1 MQDLHNHIF
10 SYKFGRKGG
19 FMDINWLKDFVCLE
33 RTLSFTRAAEEQNI
47 TQSAFSR
54 RVKSLEN
61 WMGLALIDRASYPI
75 QLSPAGKQFLPVAK
89 TIIADL
95 IDARQAIREQDQG
108 DKSFQRFAVLHT
120 ISVNYLTAR
129 LEELE
134 AEIKDL
140 KARVI
145 SDSLS
150 TCCQLLTEGGCDF
163 LICYRHPDVP
173 LILDEEQFSRIDLG
187 FEKLVPVALR
197 KTVASKTWALPGNAK
212 APIPY
217 LSYERS
223 SFLGTVVDQ
232 TIGKQRLYLNV
243 RYVDGLVEAIKRRV
257 LSGSGVGW
265 LPYSAVVTELE
276 AGTLE
281 QIGSP
286 ELEAQMTLSVF
297 CSPERLNEKG
307 REVWSK
313 FSG

>member
-1 MQDLHNHIF
+1 MDL
-10 SYKFGRKGG
+10 
-19 FMDINWLKDFVCLE
+19 NWLRDFICLE
-33 RTLSFTRAAEEQNI
+33 RTLSFTRASEERNI

-61 WMGLALIDRASYPI
+61 WMGIALIDRATYPV

-89 TIIADL
+89 AIIADL

-120 ISVNYLTAR
+120 ISVNYLSAR

-134 AEIKDL
+134 AEIDDL

-173 LILDEEQFSRIDLG
+173 LILDEDHFSRIDLG
-187 FEKLVPVALR
+187 FEKLVPFAL
-197 KTVASKTWALPGNAK
+197 KEAIVSKGWVLPGTAQ
-212 APIPY
+212 APAPY
-217 LSYERS
+217 LAYERS

-232 TIGKQRLYLNV
+232 TIGKQLVHLNV

-257 LSGSGVGW
+257 LSGSGIGW
-265 LPYSAVVTELE
+265 LPYSAVYTELA
-276 AGTLE
+276 AGILE
-281 QIGSP
+281 QVGP
-286 ELEAQMTLSVF
+286 RELEAQMTLSVF
-297 CSPERLNEKG
+297 CSPERLDEKG
-307 REVWSK
+307 LEVWK
-313 FSG
+313 RFGG